1 MKATVSKRLP
11 LCLGKREYNSQ
22 SVVKRTGTF
31 ERNVIGKGGTG
42 IWILKRIQNR
52 TGQNKT

>member
-1 MKATVSKRLP
+1 MKATVSKRFP

-42 IWILKRIQNR
+42 IWILKKN
-52 TGQNKT
+52 TE